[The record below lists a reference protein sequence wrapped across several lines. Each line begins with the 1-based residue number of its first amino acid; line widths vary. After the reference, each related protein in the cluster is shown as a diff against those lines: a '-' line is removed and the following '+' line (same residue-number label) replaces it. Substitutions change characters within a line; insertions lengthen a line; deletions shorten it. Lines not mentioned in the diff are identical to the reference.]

1 MEKLKETIFKFLRL
15 DGIFD
20 HLSGYVE
27 ARIELLKIE
36 IREDVAKAIAGALIY
51 IVVFFFATMFMIFLS
66 IGLAQF
72 LNQYFNASYI
82 GFWLV
87 AGFYLA
93 GFLVFLI
100 FRKNILKKFEKQLA
114 DIIKQREK

>member
-20 HLSGYVE
+20 HLSGYLE

-36 IREDVAKAIAGALIY
+36 IQEDVAKTIAAALIY
-51 IVVFFFATMFMIFLS
+51 GVVFFFATMFMIFLS
-66 IGLAQF
+66 IGIAQF
-72 LNQYFNASYI
+72 LNQYFEKNYI
-82 GFWLV
+82 GYWLV

-93 GFLVFLI
+93 GFLIFLI
-100 FRKNILKKFEKQLA
+100 FRKEILKKFEKRLT
-114 DIIKQREK
+114 DIIK